1 MALPTCLCLWSWHGN
16 TIQQNLFSLRSLRL
30 RAFALKK
37 SILLNTLFQQ
47 ADYPWIMINEL
58 PCLAEHHNV

>member
-1 MALPTCLCLWSWHGN
+1 MALPTCLWSWYGN

-37 SILLNTLFQQ
+37 NQF
-47 ADYPWIMINEL
+47 N
-58 PCLAEHHNV
+58 